1 MIGGVSH
8 VSHTLSFTLQ
18 THHWGYNTGSMWLI
32 CITRLISYTW
42 ISAAR
47 HYFLLQIV
55 LQNNHFCKLSYL
67 YLIIF
72 CKQLYR
78 LFFFAN
84 CRSGPV
90 FLLKKLFLKNG
101 RWVNQFVLFPLQTPF
116 HITWLLRFWLHFC
129 TANFVHESKLGN
141 IKPFNIVQ
149 CALFV
154 NSQVVAVPFHPPCL
168 DRPTLKRTRAVAKGG

>member
-1 MIGGVSH
+1 MQPVTI
-8 VSHTLSFTLQ
+8 F
-18 THHWGYNTGSMWLI
+18 
-32 CITRLISYTW
+32 
-42 ISAAR
+42 
-47 HYFLLQIV
+47 
-55 LQNNHFCKLSYL
+55 FCKLSYRITISANCRTCIWSFFASNCTD
-67 YLIIF
+67 Y
-72 CKQLYR
+72 
-78 LFFFAN
+78 FFFAN

-168 DRPTLKRTRAVAKGG
+168 DRPTRYKCTKSVNICKDRTSTSVLSDPES